1 MKNKKMPFLVLMG
14 ALLSGQAAASA
25 SQQKLDKF
33 LAMSIE
39 QLMDTKVAISTSSMR
54 PLSKAPAVVSVIT
67 QRDIEVTGATN
78 LVDVLEGVPGIH
90 VRYSQFAMR
99 PLVQFRGAS
108 AGQTLL
114 MINGNSVRDLMWGF
128 GIFWKGIP
136 ASSIDR
142 IEIIRGPG
150 SALFGADA
158 SAGVINVITKTAA
171 TVETSEVGARVGSFD
186 TRTAWV
192 QHGAT
197 HEGVRLGL
205 TAEFSTTDGHE
216 PFILED
222 AQAAG
227 DPSYAPGEAET
238 GWDNVD
244 LRMSLAWEDWK
255 ILYGFAKHTDLE
267 IGLTGFGV
275 LDPQTQASDHRHNLD
290 FLYQNGE
297 YADNWGIDLKFSFQ
311 QLAYSSGNG
320 FFENP
325 PGSFAG
331 AYPGGVVNR
340 MHASERS
347 AMAEVS
353 GVFSGITDHT
363 LRIGTGY
370 RWQDLYHVEHLINK
384 GTGPTGTP
392 LPLGSP
398 LVDVSDTPYAFAPEK
413 TRHIVFAYLQD
424 VWSIRED
431 VDLTAGV
438 RFDHYSDF
446 GNTVNPRLALVWEA
460 SDKLTTKLMY
470 GQAFQAPSF
479 QQLFAETS
487 FSLPNP
493 SLKPETSQTI
503 ELQLGYALSSRI
515 QLGMNIF
522 HYEQE
527 DVIRA
532 VTPIVVGGGVTK
544 RRYENVGEHAI
555 SGIEFEAWWQA
566 TPGLRLSGNY
576 TYRDPEDNDYRA
588 FDEPKQEAYLR
599 ADWSFQPGWSL
610 NLQSNWI
617 GKRYRPDSDSRP
629 DLDSHAITDVTL
641 RYSGFEN
648 WELAASVRNLFDADA
663 REYTSSRV
671 PNDLP
676 LPGRNGY
683 LELRYQF

>member
-1 MKNKKMPFLVLMG
+1 MMNKKMPFFVFMG
-14 ALLSGQAAASA
+14 ALLSGQVVASA
-25 SQQKLDKF
+25 SQQKLDNY

-39 QLMDTKVAISTSSMR
+39 QLMDMEVLISTASMR

-67 QRDIEVTGATN
+67 ERDIEATGATN

-128 GIFWKGIP
+128 GVFWKGIP
-136 ASSIDR
+136 ASAIDR

-158 SAGVINVITKTAA
+158 SAGVINVITKTAGKIDS
-171 TVETSEVGARVGSFD
+171 SEVGVRVGSFD

-192 QHGAT
+192 QHGST
-197 HEGVRLGL
+197 HGGMELGL

-216 PFILED
+216 PFIVKD

-227 DPSYAPGEAET
+227 DPSYAPGMAET

-255 ILYGFAKHTDLE
+255 LLYGFTKHIDLE
-267 IGLTGFGV
+267 VGLTGFGV
-275 LDPQTQASDHRHNLD
+275 LDPQTRASDHRHTLD
-290 FLYQNGE
+290 FLYRNDD
-297 YADNWGIDLKFSFQ
+297 YADNWGLDLKVGFQ
-311 QLAYSSGNG
+311 QLAYSSGIG

-331 AYPGGVVNR
+331 AYPDGVVNQMR
-340 MHASERS
+340 ASERS
-347 AMAEVS
+347 AEAEVS
-353 GVFSGITDHT
+353 GVFTGIENHA
-363 LRIGTGY
+363 LRMGVGY
-370 RWQDLYHVEHLINK
+370 RWQDLYHVEHVINK

-413 TRHIVFAYLQD
+413 TRHIVFAYVQD
-424 VWSIRED
+424 VWSIQDGVE
-431 VDLTAGV
+431 LIAGV

-460 SDKLTTKLMY
+460 TDKLTAKVMY
-470 GQAFQAPSF
+470 GHAFQAPSF

-487 FSLPNP
+487 FSLPNS
-493 SLKPETSQTI
+493 SLEPETSTTI
-503 ELQLGYALSSRI
+503 ELQLGYALNSRI

-527 DVIRA
+527 DVIRP

-555 SGIEFEAWWQA
+555 SGVELEAWWQA
-566 TPGLRLSGNY
+566 SPKVRFSGNY

-599 ADWSFQPGWSL
+599 ADWGFRPGWNL

-617 GKRYRPDSDSRP
+617 GKRYRPDTDSRP
-629 DLDSHAITDVTL
+629 DLGSHTVTDVTL
-641 RYSGFEN
+641 RYSGLKN
-648 WELAASVRNLFDADA
+648 LELAASVRNLFDVDA
-663 REYTSSRV
+663 HEYTSARV